1 MLKLDACATTNK
13 RTYHS
18 VVLEMHTKLRCNQI
32 LLKLHNIYRGA
43 TIFQYPLGFPA
54 TSMTLGITFF
64 KYPIYFLH
72 TSGVSVTQNCRFQFF
87 KVLRLVKV
95 SEVLFQG
102 NRLAF
107 IIPANII
114 TPCTEIP
121 PHMCILTGC
130 LARCFRVRGCN
141 LFRKHILLCCSS

>member
-54 TSMTLGITFF
+54 ISMTLGITFF
-64 KYPIYFLH
+64 KCPIYFLH
-72 TSGVSVTQNCRFQFF
+72 TSGVSVTQNC
-87 KVLRLVKV
+87 
-95 SEVLFQG
+95 S
-102 NRLAF
+102 
-107 IIPANII
+107 IPAFN
-114 TPCTEIP
+114 
-121 PHMCILTGC
+121 
-130 LARCFRVRGCN
+130 
-141 LFRKHILLCCSS
+141 SSRFLGL